1 MACGAW
7 FKNIKRPPLSRE
19 SRQCL
24 YCRPLLYYHN
34 IHNLDFYYD
43 YIIIG
48 LLMFLNHAPH
58 AMGMPFYQI

>member
-7 FKNIKRPPLSRE
+7 FKNIKRPPLSGE

-24 YCRPLLYYHN
+24 HCRPLLYYHN

-43 YIIIG
+43 YIII
-48 LLMFLNHAPH
+48 NIIT
-58 AMGMPFYQI
+58 QEIK